1 MEPRQD
7 KSSKT
12 ELPFQ
17 QLLNHNDTR
26 VIENPLRRVAEEH
39 VVEWIKNFHGDNGL
53 HCGIDVAT
61 LIRGARLA
69 RQEEIFR
76 TKEIAE
82 GTLTEVEK
90 RALAKEKVTTI
101 WNETRELKIIL
112 LICCLGSVLQ
122 GAIVGANTTWPR
134 ALGLDLEQH
143 GPRQTNGKD
152 IWKFSA
158 TNAIVYF
165 AASTVGAFLCD
176 PLTEIVTG
184 RRAAIF
190 VAALFTFVASIG
202 EAFAHD
208 WRALLAWRFFLGIG
222 MGAKSSVIPIYE
234 SEVSPARLRGQVLTS
249 WQTGT
254 ALGIAISGAIALIVP
269 GSWRYQLSSSLIPA
283 FALLLLVFV
292 GSESPRWLIKK
303 QRYDKAY
310 IVLTRLRG
318 SPLLAARDFV
328 LIFAQLQVEATLFMR
343 TNQDII
349 QIENRIPHVDP
360 QMYRQLTGLSCYAR
374 RITQLFVIPR
384 ARRAT
389 LASFLVMTAQQMSGI
404 NVFAF
409 LASTLFKSNDKNST
423 PETSPEK
430 ASLWL
435 YFVFGV
441 VNFLSSIIAYF
452 FIDTKGRRW
461 LLMLSLALMLP
472 FLIGTA
478 FSFKAAEDT
487 SRQRGLTATFLVLY
501 TMAYSPGAGVVPFL
515 YSSEIF
521 PQILREVGMAWA
533 SAVSWMGAG
542 ILDLCVP
549 ALIRELTPTGL
560 LCLFAGTDALALCL
574 VWLFVPGTER
584 KQATMEEMNYV
595 FGVATHRHMNY
606 QTKEVAP

>member
-39 VVEWIKNFHGDNGL
+39 VVEWIKNFHGDNDL
-53 HCGIDVAT
+53 HCVIDVAT

-82 GTLTEVEK
+82 GTLTEVEE
-90 RALAKEKVTTI
+90 RALDKEKVTTI

-122 GAIVGANTTWPR
+122 GWTQGAIVGANTTWPR
-134 ALGLDLEQH
+134 ALGLDLEQY
-143 GPRQTNGKD
+143 GPRQTSGKD
-152 IWKFSA
+152 VWKFSA

-208 WRALLAWRFFLGIG
+208 WRALLTWRFFLGIG

-269 GSWRYQLSSSLIPA
+269 GSWKYQLSSSFIPA
-283 FALLLLVFV
+283 FALLLLVLV

-310 IVLTRLRG
+310 IVLRRLRG
-318 SPLLAARDFV
+318 NPLLAARDLVF
-328 LIFAQLQVEATLFMR
+328 IFAQLQVETTLFMR

-349 QIENRIPHVDP
+349 QIENRIPYLDP
-360 QMYRQLTGLSCYAR
+360 QVYRQQTGLTGYAR

-409 LASTLFKSNDKNST
+409 LASTLFVSSDKT
-423 PETSPEK
+423 PTLETSPDK
-430 ASLWL
+430 TSLWL
-435 YFVFGV
+435 YFAFGV
-441 VNFLSSIIAYF
+441 ANFLSSMIAYF

-478 FSFKAAEDT
+478 FSFKAAEDS

-501 TMAYSPGAGVVPFL
+501 TMVVNL
-515 YSSEIF
+515 
-521 PQILREVGMAWA
+521 
-533 SAVSWMGAG
+533 
-542 ILDLCVP
+542 
-549 ALIRELTPTGL
+549 
-560 LCLFAGTDALALCL
+560 
-574 VWLFVPGTER
+574 
-584 KQATMEEMNYV
+584 
-595 FGVATHRHMNY
+595 
-606 QTKEVAP
+606 